1 CLQSSYWPF
10 TF

>member
-1 CLQSSYWPF
+1 CLQSSYWPL